1 MKKDT
6 ELYRTVIHGWRNKG
20 TLKNSYLFALLAF
33 QMRNPIILFEVSS
46 MQINDTKSIFIPN
59 KLLNYSRLVSV
70 VQTNH
75 IQKAGQKAAQ

>member
-1 MKKDT
+1 
-6 ELYRTVIHGWRNKG
+6 
-20 TLKNSYLFALLAF
+20 
-33 QMRNPIILFEVSS
+33 MRNPIILFEVSS